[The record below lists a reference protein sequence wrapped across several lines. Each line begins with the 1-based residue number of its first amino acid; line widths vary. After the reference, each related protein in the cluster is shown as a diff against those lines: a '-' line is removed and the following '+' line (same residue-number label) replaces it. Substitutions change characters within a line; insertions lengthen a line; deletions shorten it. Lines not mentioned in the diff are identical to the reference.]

1 MLVKFFGVPIK
12 TSAAVEFGIAFTI
25 VVSVALIVA
34 FGIAFTIVV
43 SVALIVAFGIAF
55 TIVVSVALIVAFGI
69 AFTIV
74 VFGVVNSFMYRSLFV
89 SLNLRSFIV
98 NTRKLLSCRYFISFS
113 NKCRSVL

>member
-1 MLVKFFGVPIK
+1 MLVKLLRVPIK
-12 TSAAVEFGIAFTI
+12 TSAAVEFVISFTI

-55 TIVVSVALIVAFGI
+55 TIVI
-69 AFTIV
+69 
-74 VFGVVNSFMYRSLFV
+74 FGVVNSFMYRSLFV